1 LQAFLFG
8 KGENMSFFQNPFNEE
23 FRGSIP
29 LGDRQYN
36 LTFSVPANRNQTN
49 GMIAWNLEPYDL
61 STYDQFTINF
71 AIDNSEFKNYVSITV
86 DISGATAAA
95 TTANE
100 IVTIL
105 NANAQ
110 FSSWFTAMVVESNK
124 GSHVYRVGI
133 KANTGKQMRVYIANS
148 GAERI
153 LGFNKYAGVAELPS
167 YFSRHT
173 IANRF
178 TYADCQAC
186 LVELDETDAAVDQ
199 PIIVNA
205 GFVVAD
211 MKEDWELLAGRVGI
225 FDFQKIT
232 YDGSDRISTIIL
244 YPAGATVGDLGKKTY
259 YQYDGAT
266 DRVTQIAETPY
277 VLQSGDLITP

>member
-1 LQAFLFG
+1 
-8 KGENMSFFQNPFNEE
+8 MSFFQNPFNEE

-29 LGDRQYN
+29 FGDRQYN
-36 LTFSVPANRNQTN
+36 LTFSVPANRNQAN

-71 AIDNSEFKNYVSITV
+71 AIDNSEFKNYAAITV

-100 IVTIL
+100 IVTLL
-105 NANAQ
+105 NADEK

-133 KANTGKQMRVYIANS
+133 KANTGKQMRVYITNS

-153 LGFNKYAGVAELPS
+153 LGFNKYAGVAELPT
-167 YFSRHT
+167 YFARHT

-178 TYADCQAC
+178 TYADSQAC
-186 LVELDETDAAVDQ
+186 LVELDEADTAVDQ

-205 GFVVAD
+205 GFTAAD
-211 MKEDWELLAGRVGI
+211 MKEEWELLAGRVGI
-225 FDFQKIT
+225 FTFKKQTVDSSSRVT
-232 YDGSDRISTIIL
+232 EIIE
-244 YPAGATVGDLGKKTY
+244 YSAGAGVGDVGRKTTY
-259 YQYDGAT
+259 TYTAAKTAPDT
-266 DRVTQIAETPY
+266 IAEIPY
-277 VLQSGDLITP
+277 TLTSGDLISP